1 MSYDTNGQKTPFI
14 SIFYFPTTCLHE
26 DEKIDEMALQYQVW
40 SLDNQVKKKLN
51 KVKISTTVNFQ
62 ILSYIDV

>member
-26 DEKIDEMALQYQVW
+26 DEKFDEMALQYQVW
-40 SLDNQVKKKLN
+40 SLDNQVKKN
-51 KVKISTTVNFQ
+51 
-62 ILSYIDV
+62 